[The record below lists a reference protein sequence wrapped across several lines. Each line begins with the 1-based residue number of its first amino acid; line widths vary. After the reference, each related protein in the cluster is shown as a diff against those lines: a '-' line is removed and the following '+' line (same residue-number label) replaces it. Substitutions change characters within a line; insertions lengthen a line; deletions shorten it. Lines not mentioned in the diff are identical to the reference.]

1 MTSDLTV
8 VIADVTRK
16 AALASG
22 FRLAGRILQF
32 TNRDLSSALEAI
44 RTHEPRMVAIDTVV
58 APTQQGQ
65 GFIKRIENLAVPG
78 CAIRLIVRTE
88 GVWTTAP
95 LELPSPNAGAS
106 SAPIAPSAPSASAS
120 PSPLRSAIVA
130 APQAGANTRRAPR
143 FPILDALGAEVEGG
157 QANLINISVLGAQ
170 VVSHPVLRPGQTVKI
185 ALPDADEVLRFTA
198 SVAWS
203 TFEQTN
209 HGAAVYR
216 AGVAF
221 NDATK
226 EALEEYCR
234 CYGAENP
241 LPSY

>member
-16 AALASG
+16 ATLASG

-32 TNRDLSSALEAI
+32 TNRDLSSALDAI
-44 RTHEPRMVAIDTVV
+44 RTHEPRMVAIDTIV
-58 APTQQGQ
+58 AQTQQGQ

-95 LELPSPNAGAS
+95 LALPPPNTGAP
-106 SAPIAPSAPSASAS
+106 SAASAPSASAS

-185 ALPDADEVLRFTA
+185 ALPDAAEVLRLTA

-221 NDATK
+221 SDATK